1 MIGWVICLIWFIFH
15 FILQIRLR
23 PAFWE
28 IVHKTFVICHQ
39 NTLEEEKIRTIR
51 NAHFKIRIFLINVGG
66 DGRKN
71 LEHHSSNSSI
81 ASSQGEPPIKTW
93 HSLVQTYK
101 IIMNTLHIKPHMKRP
116 QTKEIVI
123 YVTSVFD
130 QKCFWGQIVEDVSE
144 NMAFLYNHKP
154 RPVLGVMFYLIE
166 K

>member
-1 MIGWVICLIWFIFH
+1 M
-15 FILQIRLR
+15 
-23 PAFWE
+23 
-28 IVHKTFVICHQ
+28 
-39 NTLEEEKIRTIR
+39 
-51 NAHFKIRIFLINVGG
+51 
-66 DGRKN
+66 
-71 LEHHSSNSSI
+71 EHHSSNSSI

-166 K
+166 KYFFHWIKKNVAIVFFGFFQESSLNALSDVMAGLQSSENRIGPTKGLGRCAALYKKEWYR

>member
-1 MIGWVICLIWFIFH
+1 MFNFIYFS
-15 FILQIRLR
+15 FYIVNKIKTCFLR
-23 PAFWE
+23 NSSQ
-28 IVHKTFVICHQ
+28 TFVICHQ

>member
-1 MIGWVICLIWFIFH
+1 MP
-15 FILQIRLR
+15 ILKS
-23 PAFWE
+23 E
-28 IVHKTFVICHQ
+28 Y
-39 NTLEEEKIRTIR
+39 
-51 NAHFKIRIFLINVGG
+51 FLINVGG

-71 LEHHSSNSSI
+71 LEHHSSDSSI